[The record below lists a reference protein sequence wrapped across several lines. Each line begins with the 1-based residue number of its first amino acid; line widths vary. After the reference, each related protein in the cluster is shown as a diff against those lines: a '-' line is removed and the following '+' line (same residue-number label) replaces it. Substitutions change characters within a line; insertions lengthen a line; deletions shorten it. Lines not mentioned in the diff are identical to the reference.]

1 MNLTIYHAEG
11 RRSERIVW
19 LCEELGVPYLLKF
32 KRGDLMGTLDEIRAV
47 CPLMP
52 VAPVVK
58 LDDQVIVESGAI
70 LELILARYGKGR
82 LAPTVESRDYPYYLQ
97 WLHFAEGSAAAR
109 IVQDYR
115 VGMTMGY
122 KRPTPP
128 PGWPKVVDSESVMRF
143 ADAFLADHSYFGG
156 AEFSAADI
164 MMHFVI
170 RTARV
175 LNVADVPSFR
185 HFEAW
190 LVKVESR
197 PAFKRTLEVSLPD
210 GLIGLPQP
218 LEAA

>member
-1 MNLTIYHAEG
+1 MDLIIYHAEG

-19 LCEELGVPYLLKF
+19 LCEELGLPYTLKF
-32 KRGDLMGTLDEIRAV
+32 RRGDLMGTLQDIRDV

-52 VAPVVK
+52 VAPVVQI
-58 LDDQVIVESGAI
+58 DGQVVAESGAI

-82 LAPTVESRDYPYYLQ
+82 LAPAVESRDYPYYLQ
-97 WLHFAEGSAAAR
+97 WLHFAEGSAASR
-109 IVQDYR
+109 IVIDYR
-115 VGMTMGY
+115 VGQLTGN
-122 KRPTPP
+122 KRPTQDPN
-128 PGWPKVVDSESVMRF
+128 WKLVDAPAAMAF
-143 ADAFLADHSYFGG
+143 ADAFLAEHPYFGG

-175 LNVADVPSFR
+175 LNVAEVSDFR

-190 LVKVESR
+190 LETVESR
-197 PAFKRTLEVSLPD
+197 PAFRRTQEVSLPD